1 MWYIKS
7 VERKNFQTRTLYP
20 ARLPFRIEGDIK
32 SFPDKQKLE
41 EFITTRPVLQEI
53 IREFF
58 KLEAHKSKNITGIC
72 LCIIKVV
79 EEIDVFLNFLLI
91 KRLITREI
99 GSYFKV

>member
-1 MWYIKS
+1 MLKG
-7 VERKNFQTRTLYP
+7 KNFQTRTLYP

-58 KLEAHKSKNITGIC
+58 KLEAYKSKNITGIC